1 MAEVYIFGQ
10 ILSAENFRE
19 PNLFCRWN
27 IQAGTKKFYKA
38 FRRKIFISFLLLPL
52 RLFVEICRR

>member
-10 ILSAENFRE
+10 ILSAEKFRE

-27 IQAGTKKFYKA
+27 IQAGNIVAKG
-38 FRRKIFISFLLLPL
+38 
-52 RLFVEICRR
+52 VENQN